1 MCWCRY
7 RRMDEAG
14 TPFCVTV
21 DFESL
26 EDDMVTVRDR
36 DSTTQTRM
44 KIDDIFPYFSQQID
58 GY

>member
-1 MCWCRY
+1 
-7 RRMDEAG
+7 MDEAG

-44 KIDDIFPYFSQQID
+44 KIDDIFAYFSQQID